1 MTVWN
6 EAQREE
12 ARLLHGMPP
21 QRVVV
26 TGAQVWDGWFDRRP
40 SCDRG
45 AFLAEAGLDGDRPLI
60 VYLESSG
67 YVGSERSFAR
77 DWLDALRDH
86 GDDRLRE
93 AAVLVRPHPQ
103 VEDDGW
109 QGLAEGRAGRVGI
122 WPPRGQPVQAE
133 DARTIFF
140 DSLYHANAVVGV
152 NTSAFIEAAIVGR
165 PALTPALPR
174 FRKAQEG
181 TVHFAHLLEAN
192 GGPVRAAASLP
203 EHADQLAA
211 TLLDPED
218 LVSRGEAFVERFVRP
233 YGRSEAAAP
242 HFVRAVEEATAL
254 APAPETEA
262 RSTLAL
268 RAALWPVAKGIEV
281 LASGRLLRA
290 LVGAIPG
297 PLRSPLRRLFG
308 RG

>member
-122 WPPRGQPVQAE
+122 WPPRGEPVQAE

-242 HFVRAVEEATAL
+242 HFVRAVEEATAP